1 MGQIVT
7 NHLFGSLHG
16 ALRLCAVSVETPV
29 AWRTRYDALVA
40 DLRAQLATLPP
51 NQPLRLA
58 KKTSNLFRP
67 RADSTVGR
75 LDVTAFDGV
84 LNVDPVEQTAEVLGM
99 TTYEHLVQ
107 ATLPYGLMPLCVPQL
122 KTITLGG
129 AVTGLGIESASF
141 RWGLPHESVIEMDV
155 LTGDGEVLT
164 ITANDDD
171 PHRDLFFGFP
181 NSYGSLGY
189 ALRLK
194 IELAPTKPFVHLRH
208 LHFDSAESMTAAI
221 KDISAAGEYDGHRVD
236 FLDGTVFTPTEQYL
250 TLGEMVGQLPT
261 GLTISDYTGMDIYY
275 QSIQSKTQDVLTI
288 HDYLWRWDTDWF
300 WCSRAFGTQK
310 PTIRRW
316 WPKSKLRSDVYWKFI
331 ALDRKYKVSSRS
343 DALRRRPAREQVVQD
358 IEVPVDAL
366 PEFLDFFHDE
376 VGIEPIWVCP
386 LKQRDPN
393 VRWPL
398 YEFDPN
404 GLYVNVGFWSTVP
417 LPEGVDPEEGRV
429 NRRIEEKVAELDGR
443 KSLYS
448 TAFYVR
454 DLFWSIYGG
463 DDYERLKKEYDPN
476 GRLLGLYEK
485 VVERR

>member
-1 MGQIVT
+1 M
-7 NHLFGSLHG
+7 SL
-16 ALRLCAVSVETPV
+16 ETAAPS
-29 AWRTRYDALVA
+29 WRTRYDAQVA
-40 DLRAQLATLPP
+40 DLRRQLAGLPGDK
-51 NQPLRLA
+51 PLRLA

-67 RADSTVGR
+67 RADSPVDR
-75 LDVTAFDGV
+75 LDVSAFDGV
-84 LNVDPVEQTAEVLGM
+84 LHVDPHTQTAEVLGM

-141 RWGLPHESVIEMDV
+141 RSGLPHESVIEMDI

-164 ITANDDD
+164 VSPAEDD
-171 PHRDLFFGFP
+171 PHRDLFFAFA

-194 IELAPTKPFVHLRH
+194 IELEQTKPFVHLRH
-208 LHFDSAESMTAAI
+208 LRFDTAEEMTRVL
-221 KDISAAGEYDGHRVD
+221 KEISGSHEYGGQRVD
-236 FLDGTVFTPTEQYL
+236 FLDGTVFSPSEQYL
-250 TLGEMVGQLPT
+250 TLGEMVGRLPD
-261 GLTISDYTGMDIYY
+261 GLTLSDYTGMNIFYR
-275 QSIQSKTQDVLTI
+275 SIQNKREDVLTI

-310 PTIRRW
+310 PAIRKW
-316 WPKSKLRSDVYWKFI
+316 WPKSKLRSDFYWKLI
-331 ALDRKYKVSSRS
+331 ALDRKYKIAARTDVVRK
-343 DALRRRPAREQVVQD
+343 RPAREQVVQD
-358 IEVPVDAL
+358 IEVPADRL
-366 PEFLDFFHDE
+366 PEFLDFFHRE

-393 VRWPL
+393 ARWPL
-398 YEFDPN
+398 YEFDAKT
-404 GLYVNVGFWSTVP
+404 LYVNVGFWSTVP

-429 NRRIEEKVAELDGR
+429 NRRIEEVVSALDGR

-448 TAFYVR
+448 TAFYDR
-454 DLFWSIYGG
+454 ETFWSIYGG
-463 DDYERLKKEYDPN
+463 DAYERFKKEYDPN

-485 VVERR
+485 VVERQ

>member
-1 MGQIVT
+1 M
-7 NHLFGSLHG
+7 SL
-16 ALRLCAVSVETPV
+16 ETAAPS
-29 AWRTRYDALVA
+29 WRTRYDAQVA
-40 DLRAQLATLPP
+40 DLRRQLAGLPGDK
-51 NQPLRLA
+51 PLRLA

-67 RADSTVGR
+67 RADSPVDR
-75 LDVTAFDGV
+75 LDVSAFDGV
-84 LNVDPVEQTAEVLGM
+84 LHVDPHTQTAEVLGM

-141 RWGLPHESVIEMDV
+141 RSGLPHESVIEMDI

-164 ITANDDD
+164 VSPAEDD
-171 PHRDLFFGFP
+171 PHRDLFFAFA

-194 IELAPTKPFVHLRH
+194 IELEQTKPFVHLRH
-208 LHFDSAESMTAAI
+208 LRFDTAEELTRVL
-221 KDISAAGEYDGHRVD
+221 KEISGSHEYGGQRVD
-236 FLDGTVFTPTEQYL
+236 FLDGTVFSPSEQCL
-250 TLGEMVGQLPT
+250 TLGEMVGRLPD
-261 GLTISDYTGMDIYY
+261 GLTLSDYTGMNIFYR
-275 QSIQSKTQDVLTI
+275 SIQNKREDVLTI

-310 PTIRRW
+310 PAIRKW
-316 WPKSKLRSDVYWKFI
+316 WPKSKLRSDFYWKLI
-331 ALDRKYKVSSRS
+331 ALDRKYKIAARTDVVRK
-343 DALRRRPAREQVVQD
+343 RPAREQVVQD
-358 IEVPVDAL
+358 IEVPADRL
-366 PEFLDFFHDE
+366 PEFLDFFHRE

-393 VRWPL
+393 ARWPL
-398 YEFDPN
+398 YEFDAKT
-404 GLYVNVGFWSTVP
+404 LYVNVGFWSTVP

-429 NRRIEEKVAELDGR
+429 NRRIEEVVSALDGR

-448 TAFYVR
+448 TAFYDR
-454 DLFWSIYGG
+454 ETFWSIYGG
-463 DDYERLKKEYDPN
+463 DAYERFKKEYDPN

-485 VVERR
+485 VVERQ